1 MKTGLLELILLL
13 FLWVEPVAELLA
25 IVEICVQTLYPTKL
39 FPF

>member
-1 MKTGLLELILLL
+1 MKNWIIRID
-13 FLWVEPVAELLA
+13 FVSLWVDPVAELLA